1 LISSLDTD
9 ECGRVLYEKVKVE
22 NGGISCL
29 VDFSSPGTVGGPD
42 LIYRPSSQ
50 WGVSASARFVVA
62 NSYPDFPAIKIIFLL
77 DKSIQIKQNNSLG
90 CGK

>member
-1 LISSLDTD
+1 MKRL
-9 ECGRVLYEKVKVE
+9 KWK

-29 VDFSSPGTVGGPD
+29 VDFSSPGTGGGPD

-62 NSYPDFPAIKIIFLL
+62 NSRTDFPAIKIIFLL
-77 DKSIQIKQNNSLG
+77 DSNTQIDKLIM
-90 CGK
+90 